1 MKNNKNINIRI
12 DMNKKKILT
21 IVAACALL
29 ATSCTNDENELSS
42 QDQQVGILTNIAQ
55 KANLSTRS
63 TTADAYAP
71 EGGTLTLLYAS
82 MTAPASE
89 QTTYTCTAGN
99 WAVSGTPLY
108 WNRLTPDT
116 NNNYPFFAV
125 APTLPAGTPAVAT
138 NQSATADYVKSDQL
152 VAYTPNTK
160 QKEDVTL
167 IFRHVMAQLSVSLNE
182 ADGESALDLSGAT
195 LTLDGLR
202 AAYTLSY
209 DAPTPEAPATAT
221 ATGDPANAYTPNKV
235 DDKHY
240 LVLPPQTLA
249 SGALTIT
256 VSIYGS
262 NYTWHNTQPLTL
274 AAAQNNTITLTVKKT
289 GVSLAASGIQ
299 IAPWDNSPAPISGT
313 PTDPDIKLPGTALNH
328 LTEAGNLQLK
338 AYKGSE
344 TVPGNNVN
352 YPVSYDPAQS
362 DGKRAA
368 IDTAHPDYRP
378 MLWENLT
385 KYTDAAATTLQDYTY
400 VALFVPTATP
410 AALNHERAY
419 LGGISAATPWGTA
432 PSFSAD
438 NQRMKQLMSRLVVKL
453 SFDTLFSDADRA
465 GISLSVTRKAKVGSI
480 NIKDVTGF
488 NVATASVTAAEA
500 NVSLTP
506 DATDPMS
513 FHAILCPQ
521 LLAAAGDKYI
531 TLTLNGGTNTKRD
544 YTLKADADL
553 TLAGGQQ
560 HTLTLNVS
568 KTALTMGNLAIAP
581 WTETSGNGN
590 LDWE

>member
-1 MKNNKNINIRI
+1 MKITRYKAYSI
-12 DMNKKKILT
+12 MM
-21 IVAACALL
+21 AALMA
-29 ATSCTNDENELSS
+29 ASCSDIQEETVTNDA
-42 QDQQVGILTNIAQ
+42 VGITTTLGGTPAH
-55 KANLSTRS
+55 TRTA

-71 EGGTLTLLYAS
+71 AGGTLILVYGIPTGTQS
-82 MTAPASE
+82 SN
-89 QTTYTCTAGN
+89 YTCAADGRWSTA
-99 WAVSGTPLY
+99 APLY
-108 WNRLTPDT
+108 WNDLAPAAAATQK
-116 NNNYPFFAV
+116 YPFFAF
-125 APTLPAGTPAVAT
+125 APAMPAAAPAVAT
-138 NQSATADYVKSDQL
+138 DQSMTGSYVKSDQL
-152 VAYTPNTK
+152 MAYTATT
-160 QKEDVTL
+160 QRRTDVAFTL
-167 IFRHVMAQLSVSLNE
+167 RHLLAQLTVNIVSGANSDLDYLNPYH
-182 ADGESALDLSGAT
+182 AT

-256 VSIYGS
+256 VSINGH

-328 LTEAGNLQLK
+328 LTEAGNLQLN

-344 TVPGNNVN
+344 TVPGYNIN

-378 MLWENLT
+378 ILWENLT
-385 KYTDAAATTLQDYTY
+385 KYTDAAATTLQNYTY

-453 SFDTLFSDADRA
+453 NFGTEFSDADRA
-465 GISLSVTRKAKVGSI
+465 GISLSVTRKKKVGSI
-480 NIKDVTGF
+480 NIKEVTGF
-488 NVATASVTAAEA
+488 NVTTASVTAAEA

-544 YTLKADADL
+544 YILKADADL

-568 KTALTMGNLAIAP
+568 KTALTIGNFAIAP